1 MSSQRVEV
9 LDRPAVSEKKINKNI
24 FPKYPPRYSCQLD
37 SLRDGLRKTLLDAL
51 RRKEWTSIQVIDA
64 WEEEDFDLELAIDQ
78 APGPIV
84 EVAGPTEG
92 ETLLIDFNK
101 VAKNIYVS
109 NLAPSRD
116 IFDLETRE
124 FLGRV
129 GRIDFRAD
137 ATALPIASGKTGVLF
152 ASCLPVDA
160 REEFIKESKRVLET
174 GGILIYQGI
183 RTEDIEAAKI
193 AGFRLVEYRKQGK
206 GKSQII
212 YDAVFKK

>member
-1 MSSQRVEV
+1 MSNQSIEV
-9 LDRPAVSEKKINKNI
+9 LDRPAVSEQDINKNI

-37 SLRDGLRKTLLDAL
+37 SLDYKLRIFLSNDLRCKTLTSSQIADTW
-51 RRKEWTSIQVIDA
+51 KE
-64 WEEEDFDLELAIDQ
+64 ENFDLELEINRT
-78 APGPIV
+78 PGPIV

-92 ETLLIDFNK
+92 ENLLIDFNK

-109 NLAPSRD
+109 NLSSSRD
-116 IFDLETRE
+116 IVDSETGE
-124 FLGRV
+124 FLGCI
-129 GRIDFRAD
+129 GKIDFRAD

-152 ASCLPVDA
+152 ASCLPIGA

-183 RTEDIEAAKI
+183 RTEDIEAAEN
-193 AGFRLVEYRKQGK
+193 AGFRLVEYRKQEK
-206 GKSQII
+206 GQII